1 MPLRPGDMVSP
12 THFLPEDHMEVR
24 NPDQTERPQV
34 SRRMISS
41 LYQRVRTLM
50 TEKTIHL
57 KTMGAEHI
65 ASTTVSLGRPQPVVA
80 Q

>member
-1 MPLRPGDMVSP
+1 
-12 THFLPEDHMEVR
+12 
-24 NPDQTERPQV
+24 
-34 SRRMISS
+34 
-41 LYQRVRTLM
+41 M

-80 Q
+80 RWGKLHFFLGGLGIGGLRGEALRQVREYFQFVNISRLFPSQGEDGKTV